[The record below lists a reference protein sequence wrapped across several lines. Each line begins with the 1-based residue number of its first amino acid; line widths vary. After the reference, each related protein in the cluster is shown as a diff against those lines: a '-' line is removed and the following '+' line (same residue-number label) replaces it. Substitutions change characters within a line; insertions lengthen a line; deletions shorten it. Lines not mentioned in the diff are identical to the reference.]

1 MAKQCSR
8 TQVPCAKTD
17 DDLKLTDN
25 LKAASQED
33 KFKYALRT
41 VFIQMEKQQKRDFK
55 KFLG

>member
-1 MAKQCSR
+1 MYNVYNKDKFTLLKLSRGGINMAKQCSR

-33 KFKYALRT
+33 KFKYA
-41 VFIQMEKQQKRDFK
+41 
-55 KFLG
+55 